1 MPSHFILLSINL
13 KHLLKNNRYRCYN
26 FKADKPIPMVEP
38 IIGASLVLSTYI
50 NIMAMRVATSAFNGL
65 FVNPQ
70 LSIT

>member
-26 FKADKPIPMVEP
+26 FKADKPIRMVEP

-50 NIMAMRVATSAFNGL
+50 NIMAMGVATSAFNGL